1 MMNIKRSLT
10 LRFLTLVAMLVAGFS
25 VVVYEYY
32 ANYRKNDFYDRLQDR
47 VLNTARLYVD
57 AYFHDSTAK
66 IHLSGIYPVHSPS
79 RMELV
84 IVDHNNTLITSDS
97 TKQLLN
103 EELINKIRKKQY
115 IEFETGD
122 TQCIG
127 MVINYRNAIFTVF
140 SKAVDVVGKKKLDYL
155 GQVIIF
161 AFMFSLI
168 ITAAMGWYFASGSLK
183 PMQKVVEEAKKIT
196 VSNLHNRIHISESG
210 DEIDQLSSAFNQMLD
225 RLEASFLMQKNF
237 VSNASHEFRT
247 PITAMKA
254 QIEVMLMQERS
265 KEEYINALKS
275 IGEDIDRFMQLI
287 FSLSE
292 LAKANV
298 DTIGNNRASVPVIE
312 IVAESRADLL
322 RSKSR
327 YRIDLQ
333 IMSLPENDQ
342 ENYVIGNA
350 ALLKSA
356 IENLIENACKFSPD
370 HHCQVVI
377 CFEPGNIIIKV
388 LDEGIGIAE
397 NEIAHI
403 FEPFYR
409 ANDTR
414 GISGHGIGLSL
425 VKKIIELH
433 NGTIHAESEIS
444 RGTQMIVRLPN
455 TETLAKDL

>member
-10 LRFLTLVAMLVAGFS
+10 LRFLTLVAILLAGFS

-32 ANYRKNDFYDRLQDR
+32 ANYRKTGYYERFHDRME
-47 VLNTARLYVD
+47 NTARLYID
-57 AYFHDSTAK
+57 AHFNDSVAILNLNSK
-66 IHLSGIYPVHSPS
+66 PPVRLLSI
-79 RMELV
+79 MELAV
-84 IVDHNNTLITSDS
+84 IDNNNRLITPDS
-97 TKQLLN
+97 TKHLLN
-103 EELINKIRKKQY
+103 DELIRKIRSKKY
-115 IEFETGD
+115 IEFEAGD

-127 MVINYRNAIFTVF
+127 MVISHHNLSFTAFAKV
-140 SKAVDVVGKKKLDYL
+140 VDVVGKKKLDYL
-155 GQVIIF
+155 GRVIVF
-161 AFMFSLI
+161 AFLLALI
-168 ITAAMGWYFASGSLK
+168 ITAAMGWYFASGALK
-183 PMQKVVEEAKKIT
+183 PMQKVVEEAEKIT
-196 VSNLHNRIHISESG
+196 VSNLHKRIPLSDSG
-210 DEIDQLSSAFNQMLD
+210 DEIDQLSSAFNKMLD

-265 KEEYINALKS
+265 KEEYIETLQS

-327 YRIDLQ
+327 YRINLQ
-333 IMSLPENDQ
+333 ITSLPENDH

-370 HHCQVVI
+370 QHCQVVVS
-377 CFEPGNIIIKV
+377 FEPGNIIIKV
-388 LDEGIGIAE
+388 IDEGIGIAA

-433 NGTIHAESEIS
+433 NGTIRAESEIS
-444 RGTQMIVRLPN
+444 KGTQMIVTLPN
-455 TETLAKDL
+455 TENNV